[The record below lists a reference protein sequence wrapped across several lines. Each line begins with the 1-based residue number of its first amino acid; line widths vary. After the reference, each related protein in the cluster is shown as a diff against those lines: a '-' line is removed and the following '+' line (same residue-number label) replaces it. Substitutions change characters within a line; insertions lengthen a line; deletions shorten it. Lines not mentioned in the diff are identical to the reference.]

1 MVEYYIKKI
10 KDQYI
15 VKERNNK
22 LIHSRFSTEKQAID
36 KVKRLNEKDKLS
48 VKSKRKEEKNIPKNI
63 SNPDSETYEIKTLLN
78 EGLKDNMDIKKLK
91 IKKKFNDLGKK
102 L

>member
-10 KDQYI
+10 KDEYI

-36 KVKRLNEKDKLS
+36 KVKRLNEKDKIS
-48 VKSKRKEEKNIPKNI
+48 VKSKEEKNIPKNI

>member
-10 KDQYI
+10 KDEYI

-36 KVKRLNEKDKLS
+36 KVKRLNEKDKIS

-78 EGLKDNMDIKKLK
+78 EGLKDNTDIKKLK

>member
-10 KDQYI
+10 KDEYI

-22 LIHSRFSTEKQAID
+22 LIHSRFYTEKQAID
-36 KVKRLNEKDKLS
+36 KVKRLNEKDKIS

>member
-10 KDQYI
+10 KDEYI

-36 KVKRLNEKDKLS
+36 KVKRLNEKDKIS